1 MKVYT
6 YTPLDKS
13 AAILGKQRDVETGLT
28 LGRRIGLQFPS
39 HNNPPAIYGF
49 LEPKPGSWVNNPFF
63 PNTWDT
69 LVHDFRVMNYTN
81 YGTLLLEL
89 NVDPPRDRAFVAER
103 AHLEGFLYRD
113 KQSIPQKFLHK
124 RPAEAENAI
133 MQSLVPLNEY
143 VATQQAYSLP
153 EVVLLNPFPA
163 ERITVSPQQ
172 PFIEEKLAE
181 KDDPERDMF
190 LHILTHPLL
199 QQELSAWRMQYE
211 GQHGP
216 LEISGGRKERL

>member
-13 AAILGKQRDVETGLT
+13 AAILGKQAGEESGLA

-39 HNNPPAIYGF
+39 LDNPKAIYGL
-49 LEPKPGSWVNNPFF
+49 LEPKPDSWVRNPHF
-63 PNTWDT
+63 PDTWGK
-69 LVHDFRVMNYTN
+69 LVHDFRVMSYTY

-103 AHLEGFLYRD
+103 GHLEGFLYRD
-113 KQSIPQKFLHK
+113 KQGIPQKFLHE

-143 VATQQAYSLP
+143 VSTQQAYSLP

-163 ERITVSPQQ
+163 ERITVSSQQ

-181 KDDPERDMF
+181 KGDPERDIF